1 MNLAQV
7 NKNRRCIIV
16 NCSQK
21 KRTEEGLLPAMVRYD
36 GPLFRVIRNFL
47 SNSFE
52 SENLDVYIL
61 SAKYG
66 VLTHNKGI
74 EFYDQLLS
82 NERIEELKPQIAEV
96 LDKKHR
102 LNQYNEVFLAV
113 GNKYKGLLESCQ
125 SLSLNNANLT
135 VAKGGIGEKSK
146 FLKNWLYKVSK
157 NENVIK
163 KEVKFRG
170 EAILCGA
177 KIKME
182 VSQIIEIANKFLDS
196 EPAKSQ
202 NFRDWY
208 VNIGEM
214 KVSPKWL
221 ASRISRIPVSK
232 FTSGEARRTLAQLG
246 LKSHRKIDKCS

>member
-1 MNLAQV
+1 MNLIKE

-21 KRTEEGLLPAMVRYD
+21 KRTEAGLLPAMVRYD

-52 SENLDVYIL
+52 CENLDVYIL

-66 VLTHNKGI
+66 VLTHNKEI
-74 EFYDQLLS
+74 EFYDQSLS
-82 NERIEELKPQIAEV
+82 DERIKELRPKIAEI
-96 LDKKHR
+96 LDETHR
-102 LNQYNEVFLAV
+102 LNQYNEIFLAI
-113 GNKYKGLLESCQ
+113 GNRYKKLLESCEF
-125 SLSLNNANLT
+125 LSTDNTNLT

-146 FLKNWLYKVSK
+146 LLKNWLYKNNK
-157 NENVIK
+157 NENTVK

-170 EAILCGA
+170 EAVLCGA

-182 VSQIIEIANKFLDS
+182 VSQIIETANKFLES
-196 EPAKSQ
+196 ELEQSQ

-208 VNIGEM
+208 VNIDGL
-214 KVSPKWL
+214 KVSPKWIV
-221 ASRISRIPVSK
+221 SRISGIPVSD
-232 FTSGEARRTLAQLG
+232 FTSGRARRVLTQLG
-246 LKSHRKIDKCS
+246 LKSHHKIDK